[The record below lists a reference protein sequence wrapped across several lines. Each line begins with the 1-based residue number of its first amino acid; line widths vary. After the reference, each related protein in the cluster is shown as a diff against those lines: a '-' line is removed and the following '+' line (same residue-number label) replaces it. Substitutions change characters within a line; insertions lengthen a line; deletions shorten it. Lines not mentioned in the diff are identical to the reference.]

1 MKNLWTTTRVLVSV
15 LKNEQTIKDYANII
29 EDYRKALE
37 AHKQNIKYL
46 ENENSYLRSS
56 LAETEEKSTLE
67 GTEEKLFPPAS
78 AQKTIAE
85 EKRDNDLGAVRSELA
100 HQIREEIIQKALEG
114 GKSMRAFV
122 NELVRIDGELLKQYN
137 YDVIMEPIVKSLREE
152 GYWVESGTTSVG
164 GCFRYGYH
172 VSWD

>member
-1 MKNLWTTTRVLVSV
+1 MKNLWSTAKVPVSV
-15 LKNEQTIKDYANII
+15 LKD
-29 EDYRKALE
+29 
-37 AHKQNIKYL
+37 
-46 ENENSYLRSS
+46 
-56 LAETEEKSTLE
+56 AETLKEIEQSLKDIEKDIKNLKQENAYLKSVTE

-78 AQKTIAE
+78 EQKTIAE
-85 EKRDNDLGAVRSELA
+85 EKRDKDLGAVRSELS
-100 HQIREEIIQKALEG
+100 HKIREEIIQKALEG
-114 GKSMRAFV
+114 GNSMRAFV

-152 GYWVESGTTSVG
+152 GYWVESGTTSIG

>member
-1 MKNLWTTTRVLVSV
+1 MKSLWTTVHVPVSV
-15 LKNEQTIKDYANII
+15 LKNAETIKAHEQTIKDH
-29 EDYRKALE
+29 ERT
-37 AHKQNIKYL
+37 IKVL
-46 ENENSYLRSS
+46 KEENKNL
-56 LAETEEKSTLE
+56 KSVTE

-78 AQKTIAE
+78 GQKTIAE
-85 EKRDNDLGAVRSELA
+85 EKRDKDLGAVRSELS
-100 HQIREEIIQKALEG
+100 HKIREEIIQKALEG

-152 GYWVESGTTSVG
+152 GYWVESGTTSIG
-164 GCFRYGYH
+164 GCFRYGYF

>member
-1 MKNLWTTTRVLVSV
+1 MKNLWSTTKVPVSV
-15 LKNEQTIKDYANII
+15 LKDAETIKAHEQTIKD
-29 EDYRKALE
+29 LE
-37 AHKQNIKYL
+37 RTIKIL
-46 ENENSYLRSS
+46 KEENSYLKSS
-56 LAETEEKSTLE
+56 FEENK
-67 GTEEKLFPPAS
+67 EKLFPPAEK
-78 AQKTIAE
+78 QRTIAE
-85 EKRDNDLGAVRSELA
+85 EKRDKDLGAVRSELS
-100 HQIREEIIQKALEG
+100 HKIREEIIQKALEG

-172 VSWD
+172 VSWN